1 MTWYRVAPGVY
12 ELMRFSPK
20 ITIIENDRKW
30 YVHIGDDLIPD
41 SFSRLSKAKAFV
53 YAAIDIAQKLR
64 FKN

>member
-1 MTWYRVAPGVY
+1 
-12 ELMRFSPK
+12 MRFSPK
-20 ITIIENDRKW
+20 ITIYEEDRKW
-30 YVHIGDDLIPD
+30 YVHIGDDLVPD